1 MRACC
6 AWCAWFRVLNRPLL
20 QIQPKCYRD
29 NLFSVFLFL
38 GSVELHLFG
47 SLCDSLCSLG
57 NPWGLAYR
65 QVDKISSPT
74 VLPEEVWSYDSFRR
88 NAVCNRNNYGETP
101 WHSSS
106 ILEALLLFLHR
117 KFDFVV

>member
-6 AWCAWFRVLNRPLL
+6 AWYRALSCPHP
-20 QIQPKCYRD
+20 QPQPKCYRD
-29 NLFSVFLFL
+29 NIFSVFLVMD
-38 GSVELHLFG
+38 SVGLHLFG

-65 QVDKISSPT
+65 QVDKISSPA

-88 NAVCNRNNYGETP
+88 NAVCIRNNYGETP
-101 WHSSS
+101 WP
-106 ILEALLLFLHR
+106 
-117 KFDFVV
+117 